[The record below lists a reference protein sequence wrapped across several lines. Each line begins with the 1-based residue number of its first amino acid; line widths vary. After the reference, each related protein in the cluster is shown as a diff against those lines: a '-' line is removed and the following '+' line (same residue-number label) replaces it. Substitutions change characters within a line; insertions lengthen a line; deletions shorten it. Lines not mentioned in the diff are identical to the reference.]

1 MDAGSSSVWSRG
13 PKVWLLQQLRST
25 ASRLRFDVGHSPGE
39 GLASSALIGETPFEN
54 HLATFLS
61 KEYVPYMKNGH
72 DSQAKPSKKLAIG
85 LFPGKSDRGSTNLDN
100 PVFGRIVKEYQI
112 ISDHGQFIGNH

>member
-1 MDAGSSSVWSRG
+1 MDAGTSSVWSPG
-13 PKVWLLQQLRST
+13 PKLWLRQQLHST
-25 ASRLRFDVGHSPGE
+25 ASCLRFNVWHSPGE
-39 GLASSALIGETPFEN
+39 CLASSALIGDTPFKN

-72 DSQAKPSKKLAIG
+72 DSQTKPSKRIEIV

-100 PVFGRIVKEYQI
+100 LVFDSIFKAYQI

>member
-1 MDAGSSSVWSRG
+1 MDAGASSVRSRG
-13 PKVWLLQQLRST
+13 PKVWLPQQLHST
-25 ASRLRFDVGHSPGE
+25 ASRLPFNAGHSPGE
-39 GLASSALIGETPFEN
+39 CLASSALIGDTPFKN

-72 DSQAKPSKKLAIG
+72 DSQAKPSKKLEIG

-100 PVFGRIVKEYQI
+100 PVFGRIFKEYQI
-112 ISDHGQFIGNH
+112 ISDHGQFIGDH